1 MKHSESRLRRAF
13 WFDKTRRA
21 TQATSRRAHHASART
36 HRARAMMVSLV
47 RALAS
52 PSRVAARTAVARCAA
67 VARRPMPSSPS
78 RRFVFSEVHLFPT
91 APARAAACAP
101 RLARSFASAPVLRE
115 ALRDAAKSTPDI
127 AKASAARGVKVSKA
141 RHLARFRERLPARS
155 TEVWRRRAKRI
166 LRVAIKGLKM
176 ASNNL
181 ERWLHSNEGF
191 DARSSEH
198 LRLLT
203 LCKGLLARTKLFF
216 VASCILNMACVFC
229 MPS

>member
-1 MKHSESRLRRAF
+1 
-13 WFDKTRRA
+13 
-21 TQATSRRAHHASART
+21 
-36 HRARAMMVSLV
+36 
-47 RALAS
+47 
-52 PSRVAARTAVARCAA
+52 
-67 VARRPMPSSPS
+67 
-78 RRFVFSEVHLFPT
+78 
-91 APARAAACAP
+91 
-101 RLARSFASAPVLRE
+101 
-115 ALRDAAKSTPDI
+115 
-127 AKASAARGVKVSKA
+127 VKVSKA

-203 LCKGLLARTKLFF
+203 LCKGLLARTKLF
-216 VASCILNMACVFC
+216 CRILHLEHLEHGVRVLHALIVLLCRG
-229 MPS
+229 SIRREI